1 MKMNV
6 GDLVKFKYFQKQRW
20 ASVLEPDTSLGCV
33 KIIFLD
39 TGEVRS
45 VFNKR
50 GEGGKHFVH
59 VLSDNKVNIIF
70 YIDIEVISSC

>member
-45 VFNKR
+45 VLKTA
-50 GEGGKHFVH
+50 
-59 VLSDNKVNIIF
+59 L
-70 YIDIEVISSC
+70 EVYSESR